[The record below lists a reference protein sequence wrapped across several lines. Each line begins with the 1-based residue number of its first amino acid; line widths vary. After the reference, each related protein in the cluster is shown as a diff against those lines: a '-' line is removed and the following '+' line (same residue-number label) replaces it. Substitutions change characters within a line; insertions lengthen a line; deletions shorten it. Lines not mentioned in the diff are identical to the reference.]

1 MKLSGSLFGGLFLLS
16 LAACDSGN
24 ESLPRGDS
32 ADAMGHVAPSAHTA
46 ERHAQ
51 VQAFLDKM
59 GAEDDADAER
69 GLLAAADDLLIPR
82 VDGGT
87 VWNANAYD
95 FIDGPAPLSVNPS
108 LWRQAGLNNRRG
120 LFEVV
125 PGIYQIRGF
134 DLANMTLISGDT
146 GWIVVDPL
154 TSEET
159 AAAALAFAHEHLP
172 RRPVTTVIFT
182 HSHVDH
188 FGGVFGV
195 VTPEAVAT
203 GDVTVIAPLGFMAEA
218 TSEMV
223 LVGQT
228 MTRRADYMY
237 GRRLA
242 RGARGH
248 VGSGLGKQP
257 AFGQVAIAAPSLI
270 IRDALERH
278 RIDGVDFI
286 FQTVSGSEAPA
297 EITFYLPASRAF
309 CGAELVSRNL
319 HNLYTL
325 RGAKVRDALKWSGFI
340 DDALH
345 YFSATEVIF
354 NSHHWPVWGAENAT
368 DFLEKQR
375 DIYKY
380 IHDQTLRLAGLG
392 LTPTEI
398 AEAIELPNEL
408 QQALHIHDYYGTVK
422 HNAKAVYQ
430 FYFGWYDGNP
440 ASLDPLPVTDR
451 ATRYVE
457 ALGGAQALQQ
467 LAISAYDSGE
477 YRWAA
482 ELLNHAVFAD
492 PANVSAKALLAK
504 TYDQLGYQAESGPWR
519 DEYLTGAL
527 ELRHGAPEEPLPTG
541 LVRGLL
547 AATPIERFL
556 ELIAATV
563 DGPAASGKDL
573 VINIQLTDTDR
584 HFVVVVHNG
593 VMRHRESPPGE
604 AANATLRITRP
615 MLIAIL
621 TKQVSFRELLTT
633 EALEFEGSLI
643 DMLSLLALLDPPDTT
658 FPIVTP

>member
-1 MKLSGSLFGGLFLLS
+1 MPLIFSKSSG
-16 LAACDSGN
+16 
-24 ESLPRGDS
+24 
-32 ADAMGHVAPSAHTA
+32 
-46 ERHAQ
+46 
-51 VQAFLDKM
+51 
-59 GAEDDADAER
+59 
-69 GLLAAADDLLIPR
+69 
-82 VDGGT
+82 
-87 VWNANAYD
+87 
-95 FIDGPAPLSVNPS
+95 
-108 LWRQAGLNNRRG
+108 
-120 LFEVV
+120 
-125 PGIYQIRGF
+125 
-134 DLANMTLISGDT
+134 
-146 GWIVVDPL
+146 
-154 TSEET
+154 
-159 AAAALAFAHEHLP
+159 
-172 RRPVTTVIFT
+172 
-182 HSHVDH
+182 
-188 FGGVFGV
+188 
-195 VTPEAVAT
+195 
-203 GDVTVIAPLGFMAEA
+203 
-218 TSEMV
+218 
-223 LVGQT
+223 
-228 MTRRADYMY
+228 
-237 GRRLA
+237 
-242 RGARGH
+242 
-248 VGSGLGKQP
+248 
-257 AFGQVAIAAPSLI
+257 
-270 IRDALERH
+270 
-278 RIDGVDFI
+278 
-286 FQTVSGSEAPA
+286 
-297 EITFYLPASRAF
+297 
-309 CGAELVSRNL
+309 
-319 HNLYTL
+319 
-325 RGAKVRDALKWSGFI
+325 
-340 DDALH
+340 
-345 YFSATEVIF
+345 
-354 NSHHWPVWGAENAT
+354 
-368 DFLEKQR
+368 

-467 LAISAYDSGE
+467 LAISAYDSGD

-584 HFVVVVHNG
+584 HFVVAVHNG
-593 VMRHRESPPGE
+593 VMRHRESPPRE